1 MIKVVW
7 PQPQTHALDSMRG
20 DILGNRHGINFHI
33 DVEFLVHETHKID
46 ACFSAILFS
55 ILFWSIFGHQKNDAN
70 LLFFWL
76 FGKWCF

>member
-33 DVEFLVHETHKID
+33 DVEFLVHGTRHIHV
-46 ACFSAILFS
+46 CFSAICFPF
-55 ILFWSIFGHQKNDAN
+55 FWSIFGHQKKDAN

-76 FGKWCF
+76 FGEWCF

>member
-33 DVEFLVHETHKID
+33 DVEFLVHETHKIH
-46 ACFSAILFS
+46 ACFSAIFL
-55 ILFWSIFGHQKNDAN
+55 SIFFGLFLDTRKYAN
-70 LLFFWL
+70 LFFWVF

>member
-33 DVEFLVHETHKID
+33 DVEFLVTELVKYTLV
-46 ACFSAILFS
+46 FRPYFFTYFFGLFLDTRKS
-55 ILFWSIFGHQKNDAN
+55 MQIY
-70 LLFFWL
+70 LFFV
-76 FGKWCF
+76 F